1 MNAFENENTTMNNTQ
16 ANTEMNITKE
26 ETEMTINNVSE
37 TINKNDRLY
46 FEDLKTAEDVKAY
59 NAQKE
64 LCKVHYEGD
73 GEYVVNVVSLKN
85 GEISVE
91 KMRGNMIDKNEF
103 KEAVKRYYR
112 DNKLNNSDEK
122 FLLMIYQKVEDG
134 MNPDELLNEKDPK
147 VHTYII
153 DKKAVSNY
161 VRTKATKEKKEAM
174 KANKVERKKREK
186 YVYVPSPMFAE
197 SFKKHGIDLD
207 IPAPTR
213 KKRKQA
219 EQTAEPAEVKVTEQT
234 TEPINQIEG
243 AAGQTTEPVGQ
254 AEDMRI

>member
-91 KMRGNMIDKNEF
+91 KMCGNMIDKNEF

>member
-1 MNAFENENTTMNNTQ
+1 MNAFENENTTMNETQ
-16 ANTEMNITKE
+16 SNTEMNITKE

-46 FEDLKTAEDVKAY
+46 FEDLKTAEEVKAY

-73 GEYVVNVVSLKN
+73 GEYVVNIVSLKD
-85 GEISVE
+85 GEVSIKAKVMKFENSL
-91 KMRGNMIDKNEF
+91 
-103 KEAVKRYYR
+103 AVKSYAEWFYNASKAQKG
-112 DNKLNNSDEK
+112 DNKI
-122 FLLMIYQKVEDG
+122 LLMFYQKVEDG

-161 VRTKATKEKKEAM
+161 VRSKATKEKKEAM
-174 KANKVERKKREK
+174 KAENKANKVERKKKEK
-186 YVYVPSPMFAE
+186 YVFVPNEEQME
-197 SFKKHGIDLD
+197 LLRECGITEFV
-207 IPAPTR
+207 PAPTR

-219 EQTAEPAEVKVTEQT
+219 EQTAEPVEQG
-234 TEPINQIEG
+234 E
-243 AAGQTTEPVGQ
+243 
-254 AEDMRI
+254 